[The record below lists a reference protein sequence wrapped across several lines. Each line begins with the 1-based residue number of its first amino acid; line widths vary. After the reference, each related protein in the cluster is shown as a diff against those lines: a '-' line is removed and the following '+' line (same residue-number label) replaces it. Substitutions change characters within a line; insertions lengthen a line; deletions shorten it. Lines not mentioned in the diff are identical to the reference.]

1 MLRQKKEFCGTNE
14 AAAGKI
20 SMEAEGMAI
29 GFAVCPPRRSEK
41 WALRAT
47 NVHKHTQGVL
57 QNCDCF
63 KKLPENP
70 EVCSDKR
77 KPRMLL
83 RHRTS

>member
-57 QNCDCF
+57 QNCDRF
-63 KKLPENP
+63 KNDRRN
-70 EVCSDKR
+70 SGG
-77 KPRMLL
+77 MLRQKETKNAL
-83 RHRTS
+83 KT